1 MVSEPFDRPLNPAR
15 RRTLAGLGAA
25 AIAPWC
31 LAAPVEVLDGARRMV
46 TRNGPVRL
54 VFPAGGPAAILLYT
68 LAPDLLAGWPRA
80 NRADELAYLLPGI
93 GERPEV
99 GRLTGRGGTANLESV
114 LALKPNLIIDSG
126 SVRGTYIDLA
136 ERVQRQTGIP
146 YALFDGRLEAIPDTY
161 RALGRLTG
169 REQRAEQLAT
179 WAERAMATVRERIYG
194 VTEKPRVYY
203 ARGPRGLETGLSG
216 SINVEALD
224 FMGFTHFGMRMPG
237 GLANV
242 PLEEVLWWDPEVII
256 TIDRD
261 FAAAVRRDPVW
272 AGVSAVRN
280 GRVHLSPK
288 LPFGWVDFPPSVN
301 RLPGLFWLGQKVH
314 PERFPEDLAALTREF
329 YTLFYQVE
337 PSEAQIAAV
346 LEGRG

>member
-1 MVSEPFDRPLNPAR
+1 MVSEPSDGLLNPAR
-15 RRTLAGLGAA
+15 RRALAGVGALALTRWCTAA
-25 AIAPWC
+25 AIEIP
-31 LAAPVEVLDGARRMV
+31 DGAGRRVM
-46 TRNGPVRL
+46 RNGPVRL

-80 NRADELAYLLPGI
+80 NRPPELAYLLPGI
-93 GERPEV
+93 GNRPEV
-99 GRLTGRGGTANLESV
+99 GRLTGRGGTANLETV
-114 LALKPNLIIDSG
+114 LALKPDLIIDSG
-126 SVRGTYIDLA
+126 STRGTYVDLA

-146 YALFDGRLEAIPDTY
+146 YALFDGRLERIPETY
-161 RALGRLTG
+161 RSLGRLIG
-169 REQRAEQLAT
+169 REERAEQLAA
-179 WAERAMATVRERIYG
+179 WAERAMATVRERLDG
-194 VTEKPRVYY
+194 ATEKPRVYY
-203 ARGPRGLETGLSG
+203 ARGPRGLETGLAG
-216 SINVEALD
+216 SINVEIMD
-224 FMGFTHFGMRMPG
+224 FMGLTHFGMRMPG

-242 PLEEVLWWDPEVII
+242 PLEEVLWWDPQVII

-261 FAAAVRRDPVW
+261 FAAAARRDPVW

-337 PSEAQIAAV
+337 PSDAQIADV

>member
-1 MVSEPFDRPLNPAR
+1 MDSERSDGLLNPAR
-15 RRTLAGLGAA
+15 RRALAGVGALA
-25 AIAPWC
+25 LAPWC
-31 LAAPVEVLDGARRMV
+31 AAAAAEITDGAGRRV
-46 TRNGPVRL
+46 TRSGPVRL

-80 NRADELAYLLPGI
+80 NRAPELAYLLPGV
-93 GERPEV
+93 GDRPEV
-99 GRLTGRGGTANLESV
+99 GRLTGRGGTANLETV
-114 LALKPNLIIDSG
+114 LALKPDLIIDSG
-126 SVRGTYIDLA
+126 STRGTYVDLA

-161 RALGRLTG
+161 RALGRLIG
-169 REQRAEQLAT
+169 REERAEQLAA
-179 WAERAMATVRERIYG
+179 WAERTMATVREGLVDVR
-194 VTEKPRVYY
+194 EQPRVYY
-203 ARGPRGLETGLSG
+203 ARGPRGLETGLAG
-216 SINVEALD
+216 SINVEILD
-224 FMGFTHFGMRMPG
+224 FMGLTHFGMRMPG

-242 PLEEVLWWDPEVII
+242 PLEEVLWWDPQVII

-261 FAAAVRRDPVW
+261 FAATARRDPIW

-329 YTLFYQVE
+329 YALFYQVE
-337 PSEAQIAAV
+337 PSDAQIADV